1 MVMRMKR
8 LRPGAEPPQRQ
19 TAGSAGFD
27 LKACMEEPV
36 TLKPGDRSTFCT
48 GWAVEIPQGC
58 VGLVFC
64 RSGLGA
70 KHGVSLP
77 NCVGVIDSDYRGEL
91 QVPPGELEPG
101 ALYGGAWRAHC
112 PAGGCA
118 GVPAR
123 GGGSGR
129 AYPNGPGRG
138 RVWQHGEMSFRPGKR
153 GPAYLV
159 GWALERCIYKE
170 KWVFIGLCKLSS

>member
-48 GWAVEIPQGC
+48 GWAVEIPEGC

-91 QVPPGELEPG
+91 IVPLRNFGDKAYTIQPGERIAQLVVAPVCLPVVEEVEE
-101 ALYGGAWRAHC
+101 LTQT
-112 PAGGCA
+112 
-118 GVPAR
+118 AR
-123 GGGSGR
+123 GEGGFGST
-129 AYPNGPGRG
+129 
-138 RVWQHGEMSFRPGKR
+138 GK
-153 GPAYLV
+153 
-159 GWALERCIYKE
+159 
-170 KWVFIGLCKLSS
+170 

>member
-1 MVMRMKR
+1 MVLRMKR

-64 RSGLGA
+64 RSGLGV

-91 QVPPGELEPG
+91 QVPLVNLSREPYTVAPVCLPVVEEVEELTQT
-101 ALYGGAWRAHC
+101 
-112 PAGGCA
+112 
-118 GVPAR
+118 AR
-123 GGGSGR
+123 GEGGFGST
-129 AYPNGPGRG
+129 
-138 RVWQHGEMSFRPGKR
+138 GK
-153 GPAYLV
+153 
-159 GWALERCIYKE
+159 
-170 KWVFIGLCKLSS
+170 

>member
-36 TLKPGDRSTFCT
+36 TLEPGDRSTFCT

-91 QVPPGELEPG
+91 IVPLRNFGDKAYTIQPGERIAQLVVAPVCLPVVEEVEE
-101 ALYGGAWRAHC
+101 LTQT
-112 PAGGCA
+112 
-118 GVPAR
+118 AR
-123 GGGSGR
+123 GEGGLGST
-129 AYPNGPGRG
+129 
-138 RVWQHGEMSFRPGKR
+138 GK
-153 GPAYLV
+153 
-159 GWALERCIYKE
+159 
-170 KWVFIGLCKLSS
+170 

>member
-1 MVMRMKR
+1 MEQSMVLRMKR

-77 NCVGVIDSDYRGEL
+77 NCEG
-91 QVPPGELEPG
+91 
-101 ALYGGAWRAHC
+101 
-112 PAGGCA
+112 
-118 GVPAR
+118 
-123 GGGSGR
+123 
-129 AYPNGPGRG
+129 
-138 RVWQHGEMSFRPGKR
+138 
-153 GPAYLV
+153 LV
-159 GWALERCIYKE
+159 GSEMFIRDSPCPTA
-170 KWVFIGLCKLSS
+170 WV

>member
-1 MVMRMKR
+1 MEQSMVLRMKR

-36 TLKPGDRSTFCT
+36 TLEPGDRSTFCT

-91 QVPPGELEPG
+91 IVPLRNFGDKAYTIQPGERIAQLVVAPVCLPVVEEVEE
-101 ALYGGAWRAHC
+101 LTQT
-112 PAGGCA
+112 
-118 GVPAR
+118 AR
-123 GGGSGR
+123 GEGGFGST
-129 AYPNGPGRG
+129 
-138 RVWQHGEMSFRPGKR
+138 GK
-153 GPAYLV
+153 
-159 GWALERCIYKE
+159 
-170 KWVFIGLCKLSS
+170 

>member
-1 MVMRMKR
+1 MVLRMKR

-36 TLKPGDRSTFCT
+36 TLEPGDRSTFCT

-91 QVPPGELEPG
+91 QVPLVNLSREPYTVAPGERI
-101 ALYGGAWRAHC
+101 A
-112 PAGGCA
+112 
-118 GVPAR
+118 
-123 GGGSGR
+123 
-129 AYPNGPGRG
+129 
-138 RVWQHGEMSFRPGKR
+138 Q
-153 GPAYLV
+153 LV
-159 GWALERCIYKE
+159 VAP
-170 KWVFIGLCKLSS
+170 V

>member
-8 LRPGAEPPQRQ
+8 LRSGAEPPQRQ

-91 QVPPGELEPG
+91 IVPLRNFGDKAYTIQPGERIAQLVVAPVCLPVVEEVEE
-101 ALYGGAWRAHC
+101 LTQT
-112 PAGGCA
+112 
-118 GVPAR
+118 AR
-123 GGGSGR
+123 GEGGFGST
-129 AYPNGPGRG
+129 
-138 RVWQHGEMSFRPGKR
+138 GK
-153 GPAYLV
+153 
-159 GWALERCIYKE
+159 
-170 KWVFIGLCKLSS
+170 

>member
-36 TLKPGDRSTFCT
+36 TLEPGDRSTFCT

-91 QVPPGELEPG
+91 IVPLRNFGDKAYTIQPGERIAQLVVAPVCLPVVEEVEE
-101 ALYGGAWRAHC
+101 LTQT
-112 PAGGCA
+112 
-118 GVPAR
+118 AR
-123 GGGSGR
+123 GEGGFGST
-129 AYPNGPGRG
+129 
-138 RVWQHGEMSFRPGKR
+138 GK
-153 GPAYLV
+153 
-159 GWALERCIYKE
+159 
-170 KWVFIGLCKLSS
+170 

>member
-1 MVMRMKR
+1 MVLRMKR

-64 RSGLGA
+64 RSGLGV

-91 QVPPGELEPG
+91 QVPLVNLSREPYTVQPGERIAQLILLP
-101 ALYGGAWRAHC
+101 
-112 PAGGCA
+112 
-118 GVPAR
+118 
-123 GGGSGR
+123 
-129 AYPNGPGRG
+129 
-138 RVWQHGEMSFRPGKR
+138 
-153 GPAYLV
+153 V
-159 GWALERCIYKE
+159 GLATVVE
-170 KWVFIGLCKLSS
+170 VSQLSSTQRGEGGFGSTGK

>member
-64 RSGLGA
+64 RSGLGV

-91 QVPPGELEPG
+91 IVPLRNFGDKAYTIQPGERIAQLVVAPVCLPVVEEVEE
-101 ALYGGAWRAHC
+101 LTQT
-112 PAGGCA
+112 
-118 GVPAR
+118 AR
-123 GGGSGR
+123 GEGGFGST
-129 AYPNGPGRG
+129 
-138 RVWQHGEMSFRPGKR
+138 GK
-153 GPAYLV
+153 
-159 GWALERCIYKE
+159 
-170 KWVFIGLCKLSS
+170 

>member
-1 MVMRMKR
+1 MVLRMKR

-77 NCVGVIDSDYRGEL
+77 NCVGVIDSDYRGEICVGL
-91 QVPPGELEPG
+91 CNVGGEPYTIEPNERIAQMVLMPVLNLPLEETDDLG
-101 ALYGGAWRAHC
+101 ETERG
-112 PAGGCA
+112 AGGF
-118 GVPAR
+118 
-123 GGGSGR
+123 GSTGR
-129 AYPNGPGRG
+129 
-138 RVWQHGEMSFRPGKR
+138 
-153 GPAYLV
+153 
-159 GWALERCIYKE
+159 
-170 KWVFIGLCKLSS
+170 

>member
-1 MVMRMKR
+1 MEQSMVMRMKR

-36 TLKPGDRSTFCT
+36 TLEPGDRSTFCT

-91 QVPPGELEPG
+91 IVPLRNFGDKAYTIQPGERIAQLVVAPVCLPVVEEVEE
-101 ALYGGAWRAHC
+101 LTQT
-112 PAGGCA
+112 
-118 GVPAR
+118 AR
-123 GGGSGR
+123 GEGGFGST
-129 AYPNGPGRG
+129 
-138 RVWQHGEMSFRPGKR
+138 GK
-153 GPAYLV
+153 
-159 GWALERCIYKE
+159 
-170 KWVFIGLCKLSS
+170 

>member
-1 MVMRMKR
+1 MVLRMKR

-91 QVPPGELEPG
+91 QVPLVNLSREPYTVAPGERIAQLVIVRVERAVFEPCKELPASERG
-101 ALYGGAWRAHC
+101 EGGF
-112 PAGGCA
+112 GSS
-118 GVPAR
+118 GV
-123 GGGSGR
+123 
-129 AYPNGPGRG
+129 
-138 RVWQHGEMSFRPGKR
+138 
-153 GPAYLV
+153 
-159 GWALERCIYKE
+159 
-170 KWVFIGLCKLSS
+170 SS

>member
-1 MVMRMKR
+1 MEQSMVMRMKR

-27 LKACMEEPV
+27 LKACMEAPV

-48 GWAVEIPQGC
+48 GWAVEIPEGC

-64 RSGLGA
+64 RSGLGV

-91 QVPPGELEPG
+91 QVPLVNLSREPYTVAPGERIAQLVVAPVCLPVVEEVEE
-101 ALYGGAWRAHC
+101 LTQT
-112 PAGGCA
+112 
-118 GVPAR
+118 AR
-123 GGGSGR
+123 GEGGFGST
-129 AYPNGPGRG
+129 
-138 RVWQHGEMSFRPGKR
+138 GK
-153 GPAYLV
+153 
-159 GWALERCIYKE
+159 
-170 KWVFIGLCKLSS
+170 

>member
-27 LKACMEEPV
+27 LKACMEAPV

-48 GWAVEIPQGC
+48 GWAVEIPPGC

-91 QVPPGELEPG
+91 QVPLVNLSREPYTVAPGERIAQLVIAPVLRAAFAETD
-101 ALYGGAWRAHC
+101 ALSDTVRGEGGF
-112 PAGGCA
+112 
-118 GVPAR
+118 
-123 GGGSGR
+123 GSTGR
-129 AYPNGPGRG
+129 
-138 RVWQHGEMSFRPGKR
+138 K
-153 GPAYLV
+153 
-159 GWALERCIYKE
+159 
-170 KWVFIGLCKLSS
+170 